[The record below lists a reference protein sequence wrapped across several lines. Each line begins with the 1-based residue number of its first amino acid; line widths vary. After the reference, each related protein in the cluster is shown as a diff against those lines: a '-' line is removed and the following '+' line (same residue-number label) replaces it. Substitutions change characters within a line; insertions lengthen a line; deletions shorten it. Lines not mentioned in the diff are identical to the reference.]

1 MGHPTPAAEAS
12 ATVLFAIFRWQTW
25 IRLKAWVFEGKLAK
39 RDAKNTTNTYSWGSN
54 FYGPLCC
61 RRWLSPLGTLP
72 TAILSLP
79 GSSQLTVYARTPFMG
94 VYRKPA
100 NIKSRNSGGEVS
112 SYAKHASS
120 CASRTETM
128 EGLGKARRLVY
139 LRRVSS
145 HQEHIRFQPGLT
157 SNVRQML

>member
-1 MGHPTPAAEAS
+1 ME
-12 ATVLFAIFRWQTW
+12 
-25 IRLKAWVFEGKLAK
+25 
-39 RDAKNTTNTYSWGSN
+39 
-54 FYGPLCC
+54 
-61 RRWLSPLGTLP
+61 
-72 TAILSLP
+72 
-79 GSSQLTVYARTPFMG
+79 

-100 NIKSRNSGGEVS
+100 NNKSRNSGGEVS

-120 CASRTETM
+120 CTSITETM

-157 SNVRQML
+157 SNVR